1 MELVAAISKMMGQVL
16 VDTFTSPFFM
26 GLWGMIFLL
35 VFWQNKRQQRLAASF
50 FKGHPEFS
58 FQSALY
64 STLLG
69 LLGGIAGSVL
79 LVFLGIDLSSISI
92 TALWVTA
99 LLMMLIQPRFI
110 CFAYAAGVIALANIL
125 FGFPHTSIPQLMGLV
140 AVLHMIE
147 SLLILLNG
155 SFHPSVVYI
164 KRHEQLC
171 GGFNL
176 QFFWPIPLLALI
188 SVGFPGSAAAGL
200 AMPSWWPLLQDYSGF
215 MGQQAFT
222 IVPVMA
228 VLGYGEICTT
238 RTPRQASRRSAL
250 LLCLYSLLLLSMAVL
265 SSRIP
270 AFILLAAVFSP
281 LGHELVIWL
290 GMREESRRPLYV
302 KADQGLMIME
312 VIRGSS
318 AERAGI
324 KSRDIIMYANGCAV
338 NSYGDL
344 RELLKQVRLKIDL
357 QIKRSDQMLHLTWH
371 PGRKRTGNIVPVPEP
386 GVSAYLV
393 WQEDRY
399 FYIARFLWRKL
410 KAMRA

>member
-35 VFWQNKRQQRLAASF
+35 VVWQNKRQQRISTSF
-50 FKGHPEFS
+50 FKSHPDFS
-58 FQSALY
+58 LQSAFY

-69 LLGGIAGSVL
+69 LLGGMAGSIL

-92 TALWVTA
+92 TALWVSA
-99 LLMMLIQPRFI
+99 LLIMLIQPRFI
-110 CFAYAAGVIALANIL
+110 CFAYAAGIIALTNLL
-125 FGFPHTSIPQLMGLV
+125 FGFPRTSIPQLMGLV
-140 AVLHMIE
+140 AVLHMVE

-155 SFHPSVVYI
+155 TFHPPVVYI
-164 KRHEQLC
+164 KRHEKLC

-188 SVGFPGSAAAGL
+188 SVGFPGAAAAGL
-200 AMPSWWPLLQDYSGF
+200 EMPSWWPLLHDYSSF
-215 MGQQAFT
+215 VGQQAFT

-238 RTPRQASRRSAL
+238 RTPQQASRRSAL
-250 LLCLYSLLLLSMAVL
+250 LLCLFSLLLLSMAVL
-265 SSRIP
+265 SSRFP
-270 AFILLAAVFSP
+270 VFLWLAAVFSP

-290 GMREESRRPLYV
+290 GMREESRYPLYIKTEPGSMV
-302 KADQGLMIME
+302 ME
-312 VIRGSS
+312 VVRGSS

-324 KSRDIIMYANGCAV
+324 KSGDIIIQANGCTV

-344 RELLKQVRLKIDL
+344 RELLKQDQLKLNL
-357 QIKRSDQMLHLTWH
+357 QIKRSDRMLDLTWH
-371 PGRKRTGNIVPVPEP
+371 PARNRIGNIVPVPET
-386 GVSAYLV
+386 GASAYLV

-399 FYIARFLWRKL
+399 FFLARFLWRKL
-410 KAMRA
+410 KTLLA